1 MFRAFRRGSRSVRF
15 DEADGGKAGV
25 QEQAAAAAAAGA
37 EEDEA
42 KRMIRRPS
50 LARRLSSTL
59 LGRKLRSGSSEAGRQ
74 EENGDGEEEEVVE
87 GVLLTWGRNDLH
99 QLLRDGRAQQQQE
112 DEEQP
117 AHEFSTRPIPRL
129 QSVALGLFHSVAIT
143 PTSVYGSGDNAEGQL
158 DASQEPFLGAKKIQF
173 ASESIAP
180 TQVSVGLNHTCLLTE
195 GGMVLTWGSNE
206 MGQLGR
212 KLPTSTAVQQVDGAM
227 RKERAIQ
234 VQCTES
240 ATIVLTERGQVWSF
254 GEGTRGELGR
264 PDCVD
269 FYLASPVRGGLYCN
283 PITLVACGAG
293 HVVCLTQSSGRPMG
307 WGWNRY
313 GQLGFEPNKRCEPE
327 PVSLPFPLDLVVRH
341 VDCGSQHTAMQTADG
356 KVYTAGSNDLG
367 QLARRTLGFGFH
379 EIDLAL
385 DVAKVACGAFHTLFL
400 TKEGK
405 VVGTGSSEFGEVLA
419 EFDWGQLPV
428 TNVFAGGNASA
439 CVVGGSGGGRK
450 RKQSGHYNANRIKT
464 TLDCQTLR
472 EIAQQAVESG
482 SLGELKGAIVG
493 EFHCTGL
500 NRSFFSPSTASKVD
514 AASLVSCL
522 ELVTKALAKSK
533 DGERFFQ
540 TQQTA
545 LFQDLYLLAPVATQ
559 PDQLRCFFVALIH
572 PANLVPELLPT
583 HLFVQLVRALAELQ
597 PKLLH
602 TILQWLFVDLG
613 ADFVNRQVLQL
624 LVRNADFCVER
635 RDWGRSSGCM
645 PQTIRLIRALYQTNS
660 SSNGGG
666 ISPQSFYLKQPD
678 LWPQATLME
687 EWSIYNK
694 NKLLD
699 PDVYFSLFNYSVV
712 LSAETKWNVLM
723 YDSQSN
729 QMSTAVSAAVNRT
742 GTPFLEITIDRA
754 NLLQDAL
761 RVLSECKQSDLS
773 KPLRVVF
780 ANEPGLDWGGVRKEF
795 FELLGAVLF
804 KQDSFRG
811 VDNNALWLNPH
822 GTNARLLRNLRP
834 ALSRRNPHFTPQV
847 LCVDSYQ
854 CFSKCGELQ
863 SLEQGSVPCSVCGF
877 SRPCAKSCAKCKF
890 NVCAECVAA
899 EQGLERE
906 MTIHHQLVL
915 TGALMG
921 LAVYN
926 STLLDVRFPVLLYAA
941 LLGKQQDAVLEVAD
955 LVKIDAQLGKSM
967 QYVLDFEGEE
977 QAFQDL
983 FEGAFGDDE
992 HVTMQTKADY
1002 VRRRVRLELRDGV
1015 RDILQPIKQG
1025 FESVLDVSRNNAMQL
1040 LTPAELEMMII
1051 GVSELNFADLK
1062 AHCRYE
1068 GGYKETTK
1076 VIKWFWELVV
1086 DEFSEEDKRLLLSF
1100 ATGSSHAPMGG
1111 LKKQNFL
1118 VQRAGPDS
1126 DQLPT
1131 SSTCFE
1137 TLLLPEY
1144 SSKKKLKAKLTVAL
1158 RNAQG
1163 FGLQ

>member
-15 DEADGGKAGV
+15 DEGREVDGGKDGG
-25 QEQAAAAAAAGA
+25 QE

-59 LGRKLRSGSSEAGRQ
+59 LGRKLRSSSAGKQ
-74 EENGDGEEEEVVE
+74 EGEEGEEEVEE
-87 GVLLTWGRNDLH
+87 GVLLTWGRDDLH
-99 QLLRDGRAQQQQE
+99 QLLRDGRMQQQ
-112 DEEQP
+112 DDDQP
-117 AHEFSTRPIPRL
+117 THEFSTRPIPNL

-158 DASQEPFLGAKKIQF
+158 DSSQEPFLGAKKIQF
-173 ASESIAP
+173 TSESIAP
-180 TQVSVGLNHTCLLTE
+180 TQASVGLNHTCLLTE

-212 KLPTSTAVQQVDGAM
+212 KLSASTAVQQVDGAM

-234 VQCTES
+234 VQCTEN

-254 GEGTRGELGR
+254 GESTRGELGR

-293 HVVCLTQSSGRPMG
+293 HVVCLTQSSGRPIG

-313 GQLGFEPNKRCEPE
+313 GQLGFEPASANKRCESE
-327 PVSLPFPLDLVVRH
+327 PVSLPFPPNLVIRH
-341 VDCGSQHTAMQTADG
+341 VDCGSQHTAMQTVDG

-367 QLARRTLGFGFH
+367 QLARLTMGFGFH
-379 EIDLAL
+379 EIDLEVE
-385 DVAKVACGAFHTLFL
+385 VAKVACGAFHTLFL
-400 TKEGK
+400 TKTGK
-405 VVGTGSSEFGEVLA
+405 IVGTGSSEFGEVLVLSENDEA
-419 EFDWGQLPV
+419 KFDWGRIPA
-428 TNVFAGGNASA
+428 TDVFAGGNASA
-439 CVVGGSGGGRK
+439 CVVGG
-450 RKQSGHYNANRIKT
+450 RKQRGHYNTNRIKT

-472 EIAQQAVESG
+472 EIAQQAVASG

-500 NRSFFSPSTASKVD
+500 NRSFFFPSTASKVD
-514 AASLVSCL
+514 ATQLVSCL

-572 PANLVPELLPT
+572 PANLVPALLPT
-583 HLFVQLVRALAELQ
+583 HLFVQLIRALAELQ
-597 PKLLH
+597 PKLLQ
-602 TILQWLFVDLG
+602 TVIQWLFVDLG

-645 PQTIRLIRALYQTNS
+645 PQTIRLIRAIYQTNS
-660 SSNGGG
+660 NRGGK
-666 ISPQSFYLKQPD
+666 IPPQSFYLKQPD
-678 LWPQATLME
+678 VWPQATLME

-742 GTPFLEITIDRA
+742 GTPFLEITIDRG

-773 KPLRVVF
+773 KPLRVTF

-811 VDNNALWLNPH
+811 VDNNALWLNPN
-822 GTNARLLRNLRP
+822 GTNARLLKNLRP
-834 ALSRRNPHFTPQV
+834 ALGRRNPHFTPQV

-854 CFSKCGELQ
+854 CFSKCGELK
-863 SLEQGSVPCSVCGF
+863 LLKDEEGSASVLLPCSVCGF
-877 SRPCAKSCAKCKF
+877 TRPCAKSCARCKF

-941 LLGKQQDAVLEVAD
+941 LLGKQQDMVLEVAD
-955 LVKIDAQLGKSM
+955 LTKIDAQLGKSM

-977 QAFQDL
+977 QTFQDL

-1002 VRRRVRLELRDGV
+1002 VRRRIRFELRDGV
-1015 RDILQPIKQG
+1015 RDILLPIKQG

-1051 GVSELNFADLK
+1051 GVSELNFADLR
-1062 AHCRYE
+1062 AHCKYE
-1068 GGYKETTK
+1068 GGYTETTK
-1076 VIKWFWELVV
+1076 VIKWFWEVVV
-1086 DEFSEEDKRLLLSF
+1086 DELSEEDKRLLLTF
-1100 ATGSSHAPMGG
+1100 TTGSSHAPMGG
-1111 LKKQNFL
+1111 LRKQNFL